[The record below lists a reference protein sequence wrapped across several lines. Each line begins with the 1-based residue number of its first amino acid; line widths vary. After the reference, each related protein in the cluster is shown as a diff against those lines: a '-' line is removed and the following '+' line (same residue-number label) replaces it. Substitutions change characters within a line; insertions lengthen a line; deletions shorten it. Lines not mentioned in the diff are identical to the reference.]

1 MAYLEKDKIFSKPWF
16 VNAGL
21 IIAGTFILAAGFVL
35 FITPY
40 KIVPGGVYG
49 ISIVIHYMT
58 KGVFSFAPEG
68 FPVGTMAVMMD
79 IPLILLGMRVLG
91 PRFGVKTIVGSFLT
105 AFFVDLLT
113 YLHGPAPLVHNNA
126 LLSAVFGGVLLG
138 FGLGLIFKSK
148 ATSGGSDIIAMIIA
162 RYTRMPIG
170 QLMIYVDS
178 VIVLFGLIIFNDWEI
193 PLYSWIVIFICGK
206 VIDGTLEGIGYTKT
220 LFIISEKFEEIR
232 NKIIIDLQRGG
243 TLIRATGMYEGQ
255 DRHIIFTNVTRRE
268 MVVLQDYIHEIDP
281 KAFITV
287 FNASDVLGDGF
298 KSLAEM

>member
-1 MAYLEKDKIFSKPWF
+1 MAFLERDKIFSMPWF
-16 VNAGL
+16 INVGL
-21 IIAGTFILAAGFVL
+21 IITGTFILAAGFVL

-49 ISIVIHYMT
+49 IAIVIHYIT

-68 FPVGTMAVMMD
+68 FPVGLMAVMMD
-79 IPLILLGMRVLG
+79 IPLILLGIRILG
-91 PRFGVKTIVGSFLT
+91 PRFGLKTVAGSFLT
-105 AFFVDLLT
+105 AFFVDFLT
-113 YLHGPAPLVHNNA
+113 YVRGPAPLVENNA

-170 QLMIYVDS
+170 QLIIYVDS
-178 VIVLFGLIIFNDWEI
+178 VIVLFGLIIFKDWEI
-193 PLYSWIVIFICGK
+193 PLYSWIVIFITGK
-206 VIDGTLEGIGYTKT
+206 VIDGTLGGIGYTKS
-220 LFIISEKFEEIR
+220 LFIISDKFEEIR
-232 NKIIIDLQRGG
+232 NKIIVDLQRGG

-298 KSLAEM
+298 KSLTEI

>member
-1 MAYLEKDKIFSKPWF
+1 MAFLERDKFFSKPWF
-16 VNAGL
+16 INAGL

-49 ISIVIHYMT
+49 ISIMLHYIT
-58 KGVFSFAPEG
+58 KGVFSFAPQG
-68 FPVGTMAVMMD
+68 LPVGLMGVMMD
-79 IPLILLGMRVLG
+79 IPLILLGMRILG
-91 PRFGVKTIVGSFLT
+91 PRFGVKTVMGSFLT

-113 YLHGPAPLVHNNA
+113 FLHGPAPLVPNNA

-148 ATSGGSDIIAMIIA
+148 ATSGGSDIIGMIIA
-162 RYTRMPIG
+162 RYTRFPIG

-178 VIVLFGLIIFNDWEI
+178 VIVLFALIVFDDWEI

-206 VIDGTLEGIGYTKT
+206 VIDGTLEGIGYTKS
-220 LFIISEKFEEIR
+220 LFIISEKYDEIR
-232 NKIIIDLQRGG
+232 NKIIVDLQRGG
-243 TLIRATGMYEGQ
+243 TLIRATGMYEGH

-287 FNASDVLGDGF
+287 FNANDVLGDGF
-298 KSLAEM
+298 KSLTEI

>member
-1 MAYLEKDKIFSKPWF
+1 MAFLERDKFFSKAWF
-16 VNAGL
+16 RNAGL
-21 IIAGTFILAAGFVL
+21 IVAGTFILAAGFVL

-49 ISIVIHYMT
+49 ISIMLHYIT
-58 KGVFSFAPEG
+58 KGMFSFAPLG
-68 FPVGTMAVMMD
+68 LPVGTMGVMMD
-79 IPLILLGMRVLG
+79 IPLILLGMHILG
-91 PRFGVKTIVGSFLT
+91 PRFGIKTVVGSFLT

-113 YLHGPAPLVHNNA
+113 YLHGPAPLVQNNA

-148 ATSGGSDIIAMIIA
+148 ATSGGSDIIGMIIA
-162 RYTRMPIG
+162 RYTRIPIG

-178 VIVLFGLIIFNDWEI
+178 VIVLFALIVFNDWEI

-206 VIDGTLEGIGYTKT
+206 VIDGTLEGIGYTKS
-220 LFIISEKFEEIR
+220 LFIISDKFDEIR
-232 NKIIIDLQRGG
+232 NKIIVDLQRGG
-243 TLIRATGMYEGQ
+243 TLIRATGMYEGH

-268 MVVLQDYIHEIDP
+268 MVVLQDYIYEIDP

-298 KSLAEM
+298 KSLTEV

>member
-1 MAYLEKDKIFSKPWF
+1 MAFLEKDKIFTKTWF
-16 VNAGL
+16 INAGF

-49 ISIVIHYMT
+49 ISIVIHYIT

-68 FPVGTMAVMMD
+68 FPVGLMAVMMD
-79 IPLILLGMRVLG
+79 IPLILLGVRVLG
-91 PRFGVKTIVGSFLT
+91 PRFGIKTVVGSLLT

-113 YLHGPAPLVHNNA
+113 YLHGPAPLVENNA

-148 ATSGGSDIIAMIIA
+148 ATSGGSDIVAMIIA
-162 RYTRMPIG
+162 RYTRLPIG

-178 VIVLFGLIIFNDWEI
+178 VIVLFGLIVFKDWEI
-193 PLYSWIVIFICGK
+193 PLYSWIVIFITGK
-206 VIDGTLEGIGYTKT
+206 VIDGTLEGLGYTKS
-220 LFIISEKFEEIR
+220 LFIISEKYEEIR
-232 NKIIIDLQRGG
+232 HKIIVDLQRGG
-243 TLIRATGMYEGQ
+243 TLIRASGMYTGQ
-255 DRHIIFTNVTRRE
+255 DRNIIFTNVTRRE
-268 MVVLQDYIHEIDP
+268 MIVLQDYIHEIDP
-281 KAFITV
+281 KAFITI

-298 KSLAEM
+298 KPLKEI